1 MGVSKPWWVRDKNTI
16 QTGLTWE
23 FYWGKEG
30 ESGER
35 KGVQSGLM
43 EEKEIEK
50 EGKNR
55 ETERC
60 KERESN
66 M

>member
-1 MGVSKPWWVRDKNTI
+1 MKLDLGGCVKTMVGEGQKHHTERAYMGV
-16 QTGLTWE
+16 
-23 FYWGKEG
+23 YWGKER

-50 EGKNR
+50 EGKKQR
-55 ETERC
+55 DGE
-60 KERESN
+60 

>member
-1 MGVSKPWWVRDKNTI
+1 MRDKNTI
-16 QTGLTWE
+16 QTELTWE
-23 FYWGKEG
+23 FYQGKER

-43 EEKEIEK
+43 GRKGDRK
-50 EGKNR
+50 GGGNG
-55 ETERC
+55 ETEIC
-60 KERESN
+60 KGRKSK

>member
-1 MGVSKPWWVRDKNTI
+1 MGVSKPQWVRDKNTI
-16 QTGLTWE
+16 QTELTWE
-23 FYWGKEG
+23 FYWGKER

-35 KGVQSGLM
+35 ECRVVSW

-50 EGKNR
+50 EGENG
-55 ETERC
+55 ETEIC
-60 KERESN
+60 KGRKSK

>member
-23 FYWGKEG
+23 FYWGKER

-50 EGKNR
+50 EGKKQRDGETQR
-55 ETERC
+55 EGE
-60 KERESN
+60 
-66 M
+66 